1 MVNMPNLNLWAVLPA
16 LSLSIGAC
24 VLFLIDAFVPRQR
37 KDITAWL
44 SLIGVVVSLVLS
56 IIQLPLRTTTFNGMF
71 NADPFTSL
79 VNMITLIATFISI
92 LAAYDYLKR
101 AKIERGE
108 YYPLLLFAAA
118 GAMFMA
124 AANDLVIVFVGLE
137 LLSIPLYILA
147 GFRRPDVRSEESA
160 MKYFLLGAFAT
171 GFLVYGIALV
181 FGATG
186 TTNLQAIFSRV
197 EAASVKTPFL
207 LLTGAGLILV
217 SLGFKVAAVPFHM
230 WTPDVYQGAPTPVT
244 AFMSVVAK
252 VGGFAAL
259 LRVLA
264 VAVPSLVIG
273 GVRVDPGQTVTVHAA
288 WQDTVSI
295 IAALTMILGNVV
307 AISQRDIKRLLA
319 YSSIAHAGYILMAVA
334 AAGTFQ
340 VAADAAGR
348 QSVSPIIGEQAIQS
362 TLIYLLAYT
371 FTNVGAFAAAIAV
384 ERDDA
389 TGTLIDDFAGL
400 SRTRP
405 ALAGAMTIFMLSLIG
420 IPLTAGFV
428 GKWFVFLS
436 ALDAGLAGL
445 AVIGVITS
453 VISAYYYL
461 RVVVEMWLEPG
472 EADAKLAFPLS
483 SAITLCVIGTLALGI
498 LPYLASDLAQM
509 VTAVALK

>member
-1 MVNMPNLNLWAVLPA
+1 
-16 LSLSIGAC
+16 
-24 VLFLIDAFVPRQR
+24 
-37 KDITAWL
+37 
-44 SLIGVVVSLVLS
+44 
-56 IIQLPLRTTTFNGMF
+56 
-71 NADPFTSL
+71 
-79 VNMITLIATFISI
+79 
-92 LAAYDYLKR
+92 
-101 AKIERGE
+101 
-108 YYPLLLFAAA
+108 
-118 GAMFMA
+118 
-124 AANDLVIVFVGLE
+124 
-137 LLSIPLYILA
+137 
-147 GFRRPDVRSEESA
+147 
-160 MKYFLLGAFAT
+160 
-171 GFLVYGIALV
+171 
-181 FGATG
+181 
-186 TTNLQAIFSRV
+186 
-197 EAASVKTPFL
+197 
-207 LLTGAGLILV
+207 
-217 SLGFKVAAVPFHM
+217 
-230 WTPDVYQGAPTPVT
+230 
-244 AFMSVVAK
+244 
-252 VGGFAAL
+252 
-259 LRVLA
+259 
-264 VAVPSLVIG
+264 VPSLVIG
-273 GVRVDPGQTVTVHAA
+273 GLKVDPGQTVTVHAA

-340 VAADAAGR
+340 VTADAAGS
-348 QSVSPIIGEQAIQS
+348 QHVSLIIGNQAIQS

-436 ALDAGLAGL
+436 ALDAGLALL

-461 RVVVEMWLEPG
+461 RVVVKMWLEPG
-472 EADAKLAFPLS
+472 EAEAKLALPLS
-483 SAITLCVIGTLALGI
+483 SAITLCLIGTLAVGI
-498 LPYLASDLAQM
+498 LPYLASNLAQM